1 MGALF
6 SSIWRKREGRILVL
20 GLDGAGKTTL
30 LYRLKL
36 DEAIHTIPTFGFNV
50 EAVTR
55 ENFELIIWDIGGQD
69 KIRPLWR
76 HYYLNTHAVIFVID
90 SADTARFPQA
100 REILHEICS
109 AEDLGDAPVLVLANK
124 QDLPAAATVRAEAS
138 SVAEDLGDAPVL
150 VLANK
155 QDLPAAVTVRAEASS
170 VGLLELVPESEWRLE
185 SDNDFEDVSL
195 VVLDPTE
202 EEALSELQRNVTD
215 ALELDA
221 LPLDRVVHVQGVSAV
236 TGEGVEDGIRWLES
250 RL

>member
-124 QDLPAAATVRAEAS
+124 QDLPAA
-138 SVAEDLGDAPVL
+138 
-150 VLANK
+150 
-155 QDLPAAVTVRAEASS
+155 VTVRAEASS